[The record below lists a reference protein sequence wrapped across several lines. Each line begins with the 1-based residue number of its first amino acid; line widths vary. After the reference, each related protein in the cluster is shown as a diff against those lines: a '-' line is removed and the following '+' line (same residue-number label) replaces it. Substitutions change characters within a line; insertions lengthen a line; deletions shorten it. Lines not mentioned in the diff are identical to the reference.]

1 MHTFSGFSFS
11 VISKLQQA
19 AWMKSLNNFDQIQL
33 HKKSEK
39 FIHNMMDKY
48 VNSNEA
54 RNFDIPNMTMVTNKQ
69 ERCLVQ
75 IIIIHHL
82 YRCNK
87 S

>member
-1 MHTFSGFSFS
+1 
-11 VISKLQQA
+11 
-19 AWMKSLNNFDQIQL
+19 
-33 HKKSEK
+33 
-39 FIHNMMDKY
+39 MMDKY